1 MSVLMEATAPPTVEP
16 RGALR
21 SFLHH
26 RMGVIGAVMLLIAVL
41 VAIAAPILAPY
52 DPYANVR
59 VNILDIYQAPS
70 GEHLLGTDDG
80 GKDVLSSLI
89 YGARV
94 SLIVGF
100 AAAAIALLIGGLVGI
115 VAGYRGGWVGSLL
128 MRITDFFLV
137 IPDLAL
143 QIVLVA
149 IIGPSLGTI
158 ILVIGAL
165 GWTTTARLVRSQAL
179 TVRERKYV
187 MRARAIGAGDAHIL
201 RRHILPAVL
210 PLMLAN
216 MVLVISLAILSES
229 TLAFLGL
236 GDPTVISWGQMLNFA
251 FGRGAVSAGAWW
263 ALLPPG
269 FAIVW
274 VVLGTTLLGT
284 ALEDALNPRL
294 KRHHLESPGS
304 DVARDRRVEELE
316 PRELTTPSA
325 GAVAAPRDPAAP
337 AAQEES
343 ARRDEGPILRVRDLS
358 IEFDT
363 PSGKHLAVEG
373 VSFDLNRG
381 ETLGLVGES
390 GCGKTTTVLG
400 IMRLLPPGGRV
411 VSGSVWFEGDDLL
424 SLDGPA
430 LRSFRWTRLSLVFQG
445 AMNALNPVRT
455 VGDQIAEAVRLHA
468 PGTGQREA
476 LDQSAELLERVGIGR
491 RRLNEYPHTYSG
503 GMRQRAMIAL
513 ALACDPDVIVA
524 DEPTTA
530 LDVMIQAQI
539 LELLGGIARDLGTG
553 IILVTHDLG
562 VVAQVCDRVVV
573 MYGGAV
579 AEENDAATVF
589 REPQHPYTQ
598 ELLQSFPDLAHPDRP
613 LRGIPGAPPRLDDMP
628 PGCRFAPRCP
638 HAFDRC
644 REERPPE
651 YAAAGGRAA
660 CFLLDPT
667 GPREAVPSAE
677 PRP

>member
-1 MSVLMEATAPPTVEP
+1 MTAVLEATAPTFVETP
-16 RGALR
+16 RHPWR
-21 SFLHH
+21 SFLRH
-26 RMGVIGAVMLLIAVL
+26 RMGLLGAVMLAIAVL
-41 VAIAAPILAPY
+41 IALLAPLIAPY

-59 VNILDIYQAPS
+59 VNIGDIYQVPS
-70 GEHLLGTDDG
+70 AQHLLGTDDG
-80 GKDVLSSLI
+80 GNDVLSSLI
-89 YGARV
+89 HGARV

-100 AAAAIALLIGGLVGI
+100 AAAAIALVIGGLVGI

-158 ILVIGAL
+158 IFVIGAL
-165 GWTTTARLVRSQAL
+165 GWTTTARLVRSQTL
-179 TVRERKYV
+179 TVRERRYV

-201 RRHILPAVL
+201 RSHILPAVL

-251 FGRGAVSAGAWW
+251 FDRGAVSAGAWW
-263 ALLPPG
+263 ALIPPG
-269 FAIVW
+269 MAIVW
-274 VVLGTTLLGT
+274 VVLATTLLGT

-294 KRHHLESPGS
+294 KRHHLEASGR
-304 DVARDRRVEELE
+304 DVAIDRTAPMPMPPFE
-316 PRELTTPSA
+316 
-325 GAVAAPRDPAAP
+325 VADA
-337 AAQEES
+337 
-343 ARRDEGPILRVRDLS
+343 PILRVHDLS
-358 IEFDT
+358 IEFEV
-363 PSGKHLAVEG
+363 GGRRLRAVDG
-373 VSFDLNRG
+373 VSFDLRRG

-400 IMRLLPPGGRV
+400 ILRLLPPGGQV
-411 VSGSVWFEGDDLL
+411 VGGSVWFDGEDLL
-424 SLDGPA
+424 GLDGRA

-445 AMNALNPVRT
+445 AMNALNPVHT
-455 VGDQIAEAVRLHA
+455 IGNQIAEAIRLHA
-468 PGTGQREA
+468 PETSKDAAA
-476 LDQSAELLERVGIGR
+476 LGAAELLERVGISGR
-491 RRLNEYPHTYSG
+491 RASEYPHTYSG

-513 ALACDPDVIVA
+513 ALACNPDVIVA

-530 LDVMIQAQI
+530 LDVMVQAQI
-539 LELLGGIARDLGTG
+539 LELLGGIARDFGMG

-573 MYGGAV
+573 MYGGIV
-579 AEENDAATVF
+579 AEENDAATLF
-589 REPQHPYTQ
+589 RSPQHPYTQ
-598 ELLQSFPDLAHPDRP
+598 QLLLSFPDLTHPDRP
-613 LRGIPGAPPRLDDMP
+613 LRGIPGSPPRLDAMP

-644 REERPPE
+644 VVEPPPD
-651 YAAAGGRAA
+651 YPAAGGRAS
-660 CFLLDPT
+660 CFLLDP
-667 GPREAVPSAE
+667 AE
-677 PRP
+677 PRA

>member
-1 MSVLMEATAPPTVEP
+1 MTAVLEASAGPPPAET
-16 RGALR
+16 RRLTWRRFAR
-21 SFLHH
+21 H
-26 RMGVIGAVMLLIAVL
+26 RMGVIGAAMLAVALIVAVF
-41 VAIAAPILAPY
+41 APFIAPY
-52 DPYANVR
+52 DPYENVP
-59 VNILDIYQAPS
+59 VTITDIYQPPS
-70 GEHLLGTDDG
+70 PEHLLGTDDG

-94 SLIVGF
+94 SLLVGF
-100 AAAAIALLIGGLVGI
+100 SAAAIALVIGGLVGI
-115 VAGYRGGWVGSLL
+115 VAGYRGGVVGSGL

-165 GWTTTARLVRSQAL
+165 GWTTTARLVRSQTL
-179 TVRERKYV
+179 SVRERKYV
-187 MRARAIGAGDAHIL
+187 MRARAIGAPDSHIL
-201 RRHILPAVL
+201 RRHIFPMVL

-229 TLAFLGL
+229 SLAFLGL

-251 FGRGAVSAGAWW
+251 FDRGAVSAGAWW

-274 VVLGTTLLGT
+274 VVLATTLLGT

-294 KRHHLESPGS
+294 KRHHLEAPGS
-304 DVARDRRVEELE
+304 DVATDRPVEPPPEE
-316 PRELTTPSA
+316 PSPV
-325 GAVAAPRDPAAP
+325 AVAPGRSAASSSGASPAAADSP
-337 AAQEES
+337 T
-343 ARRDEGPILRVRDLS
+343 PILRVRDLA
-358 IEFDT
+358 IEFDS
-363 PSGKHLAVEG
+363 PSGPLRAVDG
-373 VSFDLNRG
+373 VSFDLRRG

-400 IMRLLPPGGRV
+400 LLRLLPPGGKV
-411 VSGSVWFEGDDLL
+411 VRGSVWFEGEDLL
-424 SLDGPA
+424 GLDA
-430 LRSFRWTRLSLVFQG
+430 RTLRSFRWTRLSLVFQG
-445 AMNALNPVRT
+445 AMNALNPVMT
-455 VGDQIAEAVRLHA
+455 VGDQIAEAVRIHA
-468 PGTGQREA
+468 PGTTKSEARRRAGQ
-476 LDQSAELLERVGIGR
+476 LLERVGIGHGR
-491 RRLNEYPHTYSG
+491 AREYPHTYSG

-539 LELLGGIARDLGTG
+539 LELLGGIAREFGMG

-573 MYGGAV
+573 MYGGVV
-579 AEENDAATVF
+579 AEENTAARLF
-589 REPQHPYTQ
+589 AEPQHPYTQ
-598 ELLQSFPDLAHPDRP
+598 QLLLSFPDLAHPDRP
-613 LRGIPGAPPRLDDMP
+613 LRGIPGTPPRLDAMP

-638 HAFDRC
+638 LVFDRC
-644 REERPPE
+644 RVERPPE
-651 YAAAGGRAA
+651 YPAAGGRAS
-660 CFLLDPT
+660 CFLHDPT
-667 GPREAVPSAE
+667 EA
-677 PRP
+677 RPA

>member
-1 MSVLMEATAPPTVEP
+1 MSALLEATASPTVVAP
-16 RGALR
+16 QRGAWRLLLR
-21 SFLHH
+21 Q
-26 RMGVIGAVMLLIAVL
+26 RMGVIGAVMLLLAVV
-41 VAIAAPILAPY
+41 VAIAAPLLAPY

-70 GEHLLGTDDG
+70 TTHLLGTDDG

-89 YGARV
+89 FGARV
-94 SLIVGF
+94 SLVVGF
-100 AAAAIALLIGGLVGI
+100 SAAAIALVIGGLVGI
-115 VAGYRGGWVGSLL
+115 VAGYRGGWIGSLL

-165 GWTTTARLVRSQAL
+165 GWTTTARIVRSQTL

-187 MRARAIGAGDAHIL
+187 MRARAVGAGDLHIL
-201 RRHILPAVL
+201 REHILPAVL

-251 FGRGAVSAGAWW
+251 FDRGAVSAGAWW

-274 VVLGTTLLGT
+274 VVLATTLLGT
-284 ALEDALNPRL
+284 ALENALNPRL
-294 KRHHLESPGS
+294 ERHHLEAPGS
-304 DVARDRRVEELE
+304 DVARDRR
-316 PRELTTPSA
+316 PTPLRTL
-325 GAVAAPRDPAAP
+325 PD
-337 AAQEES
+337 
-343 ARRDEGPILRVRDLS
+343 DPILRVRDLT

-363 PSGKHLAVEG
+363 PAGPLRAVDG
-373 VSFDLNRG
+373 VSFDLRRG

-400 IMRLLPPGGRV
+400 LLRLLPPGGRV
-411 VSGSVWFEGDDLL
+411 VNGSVWFDGEDLL
-424 SLDGPA
+424 GLDGDA
-430 LRSFRWTRLSLVFQG
+430 LRAFRWTRLSLVFQG

-455 VGDQIAEAVRLHA
+455 IGDQIAEAVRLHA
-468 PGTGQREA
+468 PTTTKAEA
-476 LDQSAELLERVGIGR
+476 RRRAEDLLERVGIGR
-491 RRLNEYPHTYSG
+491 RRANEYPHTYSG

-539 LELLGGIARDLGTG
+539 LELLAGLSRDLGMG

-573 MYGGAV
+573 MYGGEV
-579 AEENDAATVF
+579 AEENEAAALY
-589 REPQHPYTQ
+589 RAPRHPYTQ
-598 ELLQSFPDLAHPDRP
+598 QLLASFPDLAHPDRP
-613 LRGIPGAPPRLDDMP
+613 LRGIPGSPPRLDAMP

-644 REERPPE
+644 VLERPPE
-651 YAAAGGRAA
+651 YGTDGGRAA
-660 CFLLDPT
+660 CFLLDP
-667 GPREAVPSAE
+667 GVDR
-677 PRP
+677 

>member
-1 MSVLMEATAPPTVEP
+1 MTVILEP
-16 RGALR
+16 AVPAVVITPRRAWR
-21 SFLHH
+21 SFLRH
-26 RMGVIGAVMLLIAVL
+26 RMGLLGIAMLAIAMLIAVL
-41 VAIAAPILAPY
+41 APLIAPY

-59 VNILDIYQAPS
+59 VTILDIYQAPS

-94 SLIVGF
+94 SLLVGF
-100 AAAAIALLIGGLVGI
+100 AAATIALVIGGLVGI
-115 VAGYRGGWVGSLL
+115 VAGYRGGWIGSLL

-158 ILVIGAL
+158 IVVIGAL
-165 GWTTTARLVRSQAL
+165 GWTTTARLVRSQTL
-179 TVRERKYV
+179 TVRERKFV

-201 RRHILPAVL
+201 RRHIMPAVL

-251 FGRGAVSAGAWW
+251 FDRGAVSAGAWW
-263 ALLPPG
+263 ALIPPG
-269 FAIVW
+269 MAIVW

-294 KRHHLESPGS
+294 KRHHLEAAGT
-304 DVARDRRVEELE
+304 DVARDRPIPPLDPV
-316 PRELTTPSA
+316 PAVSD
-325 GAVAAPRDPAAP
+325 AVA
-337 AAQEES
+337 
-343 ARRDEGPILRVRDLS
+343 PILRVRDLS
-358 IEFDT
+358 IEFDVGGR
-363 PSGKHLAVEG
+363 SLRAVDG
-373 VSFDLNRG
+373 VSFDLRRG

-400 IMRLLPPGGRV
+400 IMRLLPPGGRI
-411 VSGSVWFEGDDLL
+411 VSGSVWFDGEDLL
-424 SLDGPA
+424 DLDGRS
-430 LRSFRWTRLSLVFQG
+430 LRAFRWTRLSLVFQG

-468 PGTGQREA
+468 PQTTKREA
-476 LDQSAELLERVGIGR
+476 ARRAEELLERVGIGR
-491 RRLNEYPHTYSG
+491 RRANEYPHTYSG

-539 LELLGGIARDLGTG
+539 LELLRGIARDFGMG

-562 VVAQVCDRVVV
+562 VVAQVCDRVIV
-573 MYGGAV
+573 MYGGMV
-579 AEENDAATVF
+579 AEENDAATLY
-589 REPQHPYTQ
+589 RAPQHPYTQ
-598 ELLQSFPDLAHPDRP
+598 QLLQSFPDLAHPDRP
-613 LRGIPGAPPRLDDMP
+613 LRGIPGAPPRLDAMP
-628 PGCRFAPRCP
+628 AGCRFAPRCP

-644 REERPPE
+644 VNRPPE
-651 YAAAGGRAA
+651 YPAAGGRAS
-660 CFLLDPT
+660 CFLLDP
-667 GPREAVPSAE
+667 AE
-677 PRP
+677 PRS

>member
-1 MSVLMEATAPPTVEP
+1 MSAVIEATAPPSVEP
-16 RGALR
+16 SRRTWRRFLR
-21 SFLHH
+21 H
-26 RMGVIGAVMLLIAVL
+26 RMGIVGAAMLFVALVVAVF
-41 VAIAAPILAPY
+41 APILAPY
-52 DPYANVR
+52 DPYASVR
-59 VNILDIYQAPS
+59 VSLFDIYQPPS
-70 GEHLLGTDDG
+70 AEHLLGTDDG
-80 GKDVLSSLI
+80 GKDVLSALL

-94 SLIVGF
+94 SLVVGF
-100 AAAAIALLIGGLVGI
+100 AAAAMALVIGGLVGI

-165 GWTTTARLVRSQAL
+165 GWTTTARLVRSQTL

-201 RRHILPAVL
+201 RRHVLPAVL

-263 ALLPPG
+263 ALIPPG
-269 FAIVW
+269 LAIVW

-294 KRHHLESPGS
+294 KRHHLEAPGG
-304 DVARDRRVEELE
+304 DVARDRR
-316 PRELTTPSA
+316 TASA
-325 GAVAAPRDPAAP
+325 PPPVPAENDA
-337 AAQEES
+337 
-343 ARRDEGPILRVRDLS
+343 PILAVRDLAV
-358 IEFDT
+358 EFDG
-363 PSGKHLAVEG
+363 PDGPMRAVDG
-373 VSFDLNRG
+373 VSFDLRRG

-400 IMRLLPPGGRV
+400 ILRLLPPGGRV
-411 VSGSVWFEGDDLL
+411 VSGQVWFDGEDLL
-424 SLDGPA
+424 GLSGPA

-455 VGDQIAEAVRLHA
+455 VGDQIAEAVRIHA
-468 PGTGQREA
+468 PSTTKREA
-476 LDQSAELLERVGIGR
+476 DTRARELLERVGIGGR
-491 RRLNEYPHTYSG
+491 RAGEFPHTYSG

-513 ALACDPDVIVA
+513 ALACEPDVIVA

-539 LELLGGIARDLGTG
+539 LELLGGIARDMGMG

-562 VVAQVCDRVVV
+562 VVAQTCDRVVV
-573 MYGGAV
+573 MYAGEV
-579 AEENDAATVF
+579 AEENDAATLF
-589 REPQHPYTQ
+589 AAPRHPYTQ
-598 ELLQSFPDLAHPDRP
+598 QLLGSFPDLAHPDRP
-613 LRGIPGAPPRLDDMP
+613 LRGIPGAPPRLEAMP
-628 PGCRFAPRCP
+628 TGCRFAPRCP

-644 REERPPE
+644 VAERPPD
-651 YAAAGGRAA
+651 YATDTGGRAA
-660 CFLLDPT
+660 CFLLDPAQ
-667 GPREAVPSAE
+667 PEA
-677 PRP
+677 RT

>member
-1 MSVLMEATAPPTVEP
+1 MTAVLEATAAPPPETT
-16 RGALR
+16 RGAFR
-21 SFLHH
+21 SFLRH
-26 RMGVIGAVMLLIAVL
+26 RMGMIGAGMLLIAL
-41 VAIAAPILAPY
+41 FVAVFAPLLAPY
-52 DPYANVR
+52 DPYAGVR
-59 VNILDIYQAPS
+59 VTIEDIYRAPS
-70 GEHLLGTDDG
+70 AEHLLGTDDG
-80 GKDVLSSLI
+80 GKDVFSSLL

-94 SLIVGF
+94 SLLVGF
-100 AAAAIALLIGGLVGI
+100 AAAAMALVIGGVVGI

-158 ILVIGAL
+158 IFVIGVL
-165 GWTTTARLVRSQAL
+165 GWTTTARLVRSQTL

-187 MRARAIGAGDAHIL
+187 MRARAIGAGDGHIL

-210 PLMLAN
+210 PLMLAT

-236 GDPTVISWGQMLNFA
+236 GDPTVISWGQMLNYA

-294 KRHHLESPGS
+294 KRHHLETPGA
-304 DVARDRRVEELE
+304 DVARDR
-316 PRELTTPSA
+316 
-325 GAVAAPRDPAAP
+325 AVAPMPAPV
-337 AAQEES
+337 
-343 ARRDEGPILRVRDLS
+343 EGVTSPILSVRDLS
-358 IEFDT
+358 IEFDA
-363 PSGKHLAVEG
+363 PGGPLRAVDG
-373 VSFDLNRG
+373 VSFDLRRG

-400 IMRLLPPGGRV
+400 ILRLLPPGGRV
-411 VSGSVWFEGDDLL
+411 VGGQVWFDGEDLL
-424 SLDGPA
+424 GLDGRA
-430 LRSFRWTRLSLVFQG
+430 LRTFRWTRLSLVFQG
-445 AMNALNPVRT
+445 AMNAMNPVRT
-455 VGDQIAEAVRLHA
+455 IGDQIAEAVRLHA
-468 PGTGQREA
+468 PETSKAEA
-476 LDQSAELLERVGIGR
+476 DRRVGELLERVGIGR
-491 RRLNEYPHTYSG
+491 QRAGDYPHTYSG

-539 LELLGGIARDLGTG
+539 LELLSGIARDLGMG

-562 VVAQVCDRVVV
+562 VVAQTCDRVVV
-573 MYGGAV
+573 MYGGSV
-579 AEENDAATVF
+579 AEENDVASVF
-589 REPQHPYTQ
+589 ASPQHPYTQ
-598 ELLQSFPDLAHPDRP
+598 QLLQSFPDLAHPDRA
-613 LRGIPGAPPRLDDMP
+613 LRGIPGTPPRLDDMP
-628 PGCRFAPRCP
+628 RGCRFAPRCP
-638 HAFDRC
+638 HAFERC
-644 REERPPE
+644 HVERPPD
-651 YAAAGGRAA
+651 YPTPAGGRAA
-660 CFLLDPT
+660 CFLLDP
-667 GPREAVPSAE
+667 AE
-677 PRP
+677 ERPA

>member
-1 MSVLMEATAPPTVEP
+1 MSVLLEVTAPTTSLPP
-16 RGALR
+16 RRAWR
-21 SFLHH
+21 SFLRH
-26 RMGVIGAVMLLIAVL
+26 RMGLIGATMLAIAVL
-41 VAIAAPILAPY
+41 LAVLAPLVAPY

-59 VNILDIYQAPS
+59 VSILDIYQAPS
-70 GEHLLGTDDG
+70 PAHPLGTDDG

-94 SLIVGF
+94 SLLVGF
-100 AAAAIALLIGGLVGI
+100 AAAAIALVIGGLVGI
-115 VAGYRGGWVGSLL
+115 VAGYRGGWIGSLL

-165 GWTTTARLVRSQAL
+165 GWTTTARLVRSQTL
-179 TVRERKYV
+179 TVRERKFV

-201 RRHILPAVL
+201 RRHIMPAVL

-251 FGRGAVSAGAWW
+251 FDRGAVSAGAWW
-263 ALLPPG
+263 ALIPPG
-269 FAIVW
+269 LAIVW

-294 KRHHLESPGS
+294 KRHHLEASGT
-304 DVARDRRVEELE
+304 DIARDRVVPALD
-316 PRELTTPSA
+316 
-325 GAVAAPRDPAAP
+325 APRAAD
-337 AAQEES
+337 AA
-343 ARRDEGPILRVRDLS
+343 APILRVRDLS
-358 IEFDT
+358 IEFDA
-363 PSGKHLAVEG
+363 PGGPLRAVDG
-373 VSFDLNRG
+373 VTFDLNRG

-400 IMRLLPPGGRV
+400 ILRLLPPGGRI
-411 VSGSVWFEGDDLL
+411 VSGSVWFDRDDLL
-424 SLDGPA
+424 GLDGRA

-468 PGTGQREA
+468 PGTTKDEA
-476 LDQSAELLERVGIGR
+476 ARRAGALLERVGIGR
-491 RRLNEYPHTYSG
+491 RRASEYPHTYSG

-513 ALACDPDVIVA
+513 ALSCDPDVIVA

-539 LELLGGIARDLGTG
+539 LELLGGIARDFGMG

-562 VVAQVCDRVVV
+562 VVAQVCDRIVV
-573 MYGGAV
+573 MYGGGV
-579 AEENDAATVF
+579 AEENDAAALF
-589 REPQHPYTQ
+589 RAPRHPYTQ
-598 ELLQSFPDLAHPDRP
+598 QLLQSFPDLAHPDRA
-613 LRGIPGAPPRLDDMP
+613 LRGIPGSPPRLDAMP
-628 PGCRFAPRCP
+628 AGCRFAPRCP

-644 REERPPE
+644 VLERPPDYE
-651 YAAAGGRAA
+651 TDGGRAA

-667 GPREAVPSAE
+667 DPQS
-677 PRP
+677 

>member
-1 MSVLMEATAPPTVEP
+1 MSVVIAAGAPPTAEP
-16 RGALR
+16 TRRPWRRFLR
-21 SFLHH
+21 H
-26 RMGVIGAVMLLIAVL
+26 RMGVIGAAMLLIALFVAVFAPL
-41 VAIAAPILAPY
+41 VAPY
-52 DPYANVR
+52 DPYASVR
-59 VNILDIYQAPS
+59 VTILDIYQAPS
-70 GEHLLGTDDG
+70 AEHLLGTDDG
-80 GKDVLSSLI
+80 GKDVLSSLL

-94 SLIVGF
+94 SLLVGF
-100 AAAAIALLIGGLVGI
+100 SAAAIALVIGGLVGI
-115 VAGYRGGWVGSLL
+115 VAGYRGGWLGSLL

-158 ILVIGAL
+158 IFVIGAL
-165 GWTTTARLVRSQAL
+165 GWTTTARLVRSQTL

-187 MRARAIGAGDAHIL
+187 MRARAIGAGDVHIL

-236 GDPTVISWGQMLNFA
+236 GDPTVISWGQMLNYA

-294 KRHHLESPGS
+294 KRHHLEAPGS
-304 DVARDRRVEELE
+304 DVSRVGKDAPHRDAR
-316 PRELTTPSA
+316 
-325 GAVAAPRDPAAP
+325 GADAPLL
-337 AAQEES
+337 S
-343 ARRDEGPILRVRDLS
+343 VRDLVV
-358 IEFDT
+358 EFES
-363 PSGKHLAVEG
+363 PSGPLRAVDG
-373 VSFDLNRG
+373 VSFDLRRG

-400 IMRLLPPGGRV
+400 ILRLLPPGGRIV
-411 VSGSVWFEGDDLL
+411 GGQVWFEGDDLL
-424 SLDGPA
+424 GLGGA
-430 LRSFRWTRLSLVFQG
+430 ELRAFRWTRLSLVFQG
-445 AMNALNPVRT
+445 AMNALNPVHT
-455 VGDQIAEAVRLHA
+455 VGDQIAEAIRLHA
-468 PGTGQREA
+468 PSTTKAGARRRA
-476 LDQSAELLERVGIGR
+476 AELLERVGIGR
-491 RRLNEYPHTYSG
+491 DRARDYPHTYSG

-513 ALACDPDVIVA
+513 ALACDPDVIIA

-539 LELLGGIARDLGTG
+539 LELLGQIARDLGMG

-573 MYGGAV
+573 MYGGEV
-579 AEENDAATVF
+579 AEENLAGPLFAA
-589 REPQHPYTQ
+589 PQHPYTQ
-598 ELLQSFPDLAHPDRP
+598 QLLTSFPDLAHPDRP
-613 LRGIPGAPPRLDDMP
+613 LRGIPGTPPRLDAMP

-644 REERPPE
+644 LADRPAE
-651 YAAAGGRAA
+651 YTTPVGGRAA
-660 CFLLDPT
+660 CFLLDPEEN
-667 GPREAVPSAE
+667 R
-677 PRP
+677 